1 MAISLCKRFSL
12 ACILLCLFHF
22 GLAQSQKNTPYF
34 RSPIDYPIS
43 LSGNF
48 GELRSNHFH
57 SGIDIKTNGEEGK
70 AIYAVADGYVSRIKV
85 SPFGYGNA
93 LYITHS
99 NGTVSLYGH
108 LKSYNKKIEQYL
120 RKEQYKQ
127 ESFEVDLFLNKETL
141 PVTQGDTIALS
152 GNSGG
157 SEGPHLHFEIRD
169 EKTEHTL
176 NPLLH
181 GFSVPDSSKPE
192 VYQVAIYP
200 RDINASVNG
209 SNAKK
214 IIPIKVERGNLS
226 MMETKQIEVSGKIG
240 FSIETF
246 DEEND
251 HAGKN
256 GTYSIQLFVDDVLQ
270 YEYKIKEFAFDQ
282 TRNIN
287 AHIDYAQKKK
297 TGTLFQK
304 CFVEPNNKFPNYKTS
319 KDHGVYHFKDDSIH
333 LIKIVVADV
342 VGNENTL
349 LFVVQ
354 SKSYVSSPDPKL
366 PKHAKDLF
374 YYNVENSF
382 KDEAV
387 AVHIPKGAL
396 QNDIRFEYNTEENPK
411 YYSKIYKIHRED
423 EGLLAAYTLKIK
435 PEKWL
440 PERLKSKLTIACVSP
455 NGLSAEGGTY
465 NEATKMVEAQL
476 KNFGYFTLVL
486 DTIKPKVNSIII
498 DKPEATV
505 RNIIVKATDSFSG
518 IKSYRGELD
527 GKWILMEYDYKS
539 NSFVYTF
546 DEQFNPNLSEH
557 LFKMHITDYKGNV
570 RDVEKKF

>member
-1 MAISLCKRFSL
+1 MVIFLCKRFSL
-12 ACILLCLFHF
+12 AYFFSFIALCVH
-22 GLAQSQKNTPYF
+22 AQSITNASIY
-34 RSPIDYPIS
+34 RSPIDFPIS

-57 SGIDIKTNGEEGK
+57 SGIDIRTNGEEGK
-70 AIYAVADGYVSRIKV
+70 IIYAVANGYVSRIKV

-93 LYITHS
+93 LYITHP
-99 NGTVSLYGH
+99 NGTVSVYGH
-108 LKSYNKKIEQYL
+108 LKSYNKSIESYL

-127 ESFEVDLFLNKETL
+127 ESFEVDLFPGKEAL
-141 PVTQGDTIALS
+141 PVLQGDTVAFS

-181 GFSVPDSSKPE
+181 GFTVPDSSKPE

-200 RDINASVNG
+200 RAANATVNG
-209 SNAKK
+209 LNTKK

-226 MMETKQIEVSGKIG
+226 TTETKQIEVSGKIG

-246 DEEND
+246 DEEDD

-256 GTYSIQLFVDDVLQ
+256 GTYSIQLYVDDVLQ
-270 YEYKIKEFAFDQ
+270 YDYKIKQFAFDQ

-304 CFVEPNNKFPNYKTS
+304 CFVEPNNKFPCYKTT
-319 KDHGVYHFKDDSIH
+319 KEHGIYEFIDDSIH
-333 LIKIVVADV
+333 LVKIVVADV

-354 SKSYVSSPDPKL
+354 SKVNAISPDVKV
-366 PKHAKDLF
+366 PKHAKDYF
-374 YYNVENSF
+374 YCNIDNHF
-382 KDEAV
+382 KEGAV
-387 AVHIPKGAL
+387 ALMVPKGAL
-396 QNDIRFEYNTEENPK
+396 QNDINFEYNTEENPK

-423 EGLLAAYTLKIK
+423 EGLLSSYTLKIK

-440 PERLKSKLTIACVSP
+440 PERLKSKLTIASVSP
-455 NGLSAEGGTY
+455 SGLSAEGGNY
-465 NEATKMVEAQL
+465 NEASKMVEAQL

-498 DKPEATV
+498 DKPEAQT
-505 RNIIVKATDSFSG
+505 RNIIVKASDNFSG
-518 IKSYRGELD
+518 IKTYRAELD

-539 NSFVYTF
+539 STFVYTF
-546 DEQFNPNLSEH
+546 DDRFDVNVGEH
-557 LFKMHITDYKGNV
+557 EFKMKIGDYKGNV
-570 RDVEKKF
+570 REVSKKF

>member
-1 MAISLCKRFSL
+1 MEIFRCKKFLFTILCCVFVAGAS
-12 ACILLCLFHF
+12 
-22 GLAQSQKNTPYF
+22 AQSVTKGSYF
-34 RSPIDYPIS
+34 RSPIDFPIS

-57 SGIDIKTNGEEGK
+57 SGIDIRTNGEEGK
-70 AIYAVADGYVSRIKV
+70 AVYAVGNGYVSRIKV
-85 SPFGYGNA
+85 SPYGYGNA
-93 LYITHS
+93 LYITHP
-99 NGTVSLYGH
+99 NGMVSVYGH
-108 LKSYNKKIEQYL
+108 LKSYNKKIEEYL

-127 ESFEVDLFLNKETL
+127 ESFDVDLFPAKDAL
-141 PVTQGDTIALS
+141 PITQGDTVALS

-169 EKTEHTL
+169 ERTEHTL

-192 VYQVAIYP
+192 VYQVALYP
-200 RDINASVNG
+200 RSDEAMVNG
-209 SNAKK
+209 LHSKK

-226 MMETKQIEVSGKIG
+226 MNEPKQIEVSGEIG

-246 DEEND
+246 DEEDD

-256 GTYSIQLFVDDVLQ
+256 GTFSIQLFVDDVLQ

-304 CFVEPNNKFPNYKTS
+304 CFVEPNNKFPCYKIS
-319 KDHGVYHFKDDSIH
+319 KDRGVVAFYDDSIH

-342 VGNENTL
+342 IGNENTL

-354 SKSYVSSPDPKL
+354 SKATAKPIQKKIH
-366 PKHAKDLF
+366 KHARDYF
-374 YYNVENSF
+374 YYRIDNFYKQDAVEV
-382 KDEAV
+382 E
-387 AVHIPKGAL
+387 IPKGVL
-396 QNDIRFEYNTEENPK
+396 QNDISFEFNSEENPT

-423 EGLLAAYTLKIK
+423 EGLLGAYRLQIK

-440 PERLKSKLTIACVSP
+440 PERLKSKLLIASVSP
-455 NGLSAEGGTY
+455 SGLSAEGGSY
-465 NEATKMVEAQL
+465 NEASKSVEAQL
-476 KNFGYFTLVL
+476 KNFGFFTLVL
-486 DTIKPKVNSIII
+486 DTVKPKVTSIII
-498 DKPEATV
+498 DKSEAKV
-505 RNIIVKATDSFSG
+505 RNIIVKASDNFSG
-518 IKSYRGELD
+518 IKTYRGELD

-539 NSFVYTF
+539 SSFIYTF
-546 DEQFNPNLSEH
+546 DERFDANLTEH
-557 LFKMHITDYKGNV
+557 LFRFQVGDYKGNMRV
-570 RDVEKKF
+570 VEKKF